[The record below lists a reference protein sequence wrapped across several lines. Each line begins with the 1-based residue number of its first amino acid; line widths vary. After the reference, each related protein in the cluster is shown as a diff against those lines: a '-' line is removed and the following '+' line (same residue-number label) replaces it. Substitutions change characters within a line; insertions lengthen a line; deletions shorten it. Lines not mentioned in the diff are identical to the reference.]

1 MKKNEDIF
9 KVFISGILLFVA
21 FVFTKFLF
29 PELPFFIKLLIY
41 LPSYFVIS
49 YEVLFAALNTV
60 YKKEFFD
67 ENVLMSIA
75 TIGALI
81 MGYFAEAI
89 FVMMFFAVGE
99 IMEDIAENKSEKSIK
114 SLIEICPEKARV
126 IKEDGEIQKDAKD
139 VLVGE
144 ILLVKAGERIP
155 ADGIIVEG
163 ETKIDNSVLTG
174 ESMPVSAKSGAEVFS
189 GTINLSATIK
199 VKVTKTAE
207 ESSAAKIIEL
217 VKNATEKKT
226 KTERF
231 ITKFARIYTP
241 VVVSLAVIMAIVPS
255 LFNGEWKNN
264 LYSALAFLVVSCP
277 CALVISVPLSFIGA
291 VGCASKNGILVKGSD
306 SLDKFA
312 KLNNIVFDKTG
323 TLTKGVFEVAAV
335 HPQEADEENILKL
348 AASVEKS
355 SNHPIAKSI
364 VSHYNGEEF
373 YEALDVRELS
383 GKGII
388 AKVKGKEVLIGNEK
402 FMDEYGISYKEC
414 HRFGTT
420 VHIALKSVYLGH
432 IVISD
437 TVKEGAKETVE
448 AINSMKITPVMLTGD
463 GEETAKAVAEDLGI
477 NIYKYSL
484 LPDDKVSEVENII
497 KDGKT
502 TAFIGD
508 GINDAPVLARA
519 DVGVAMGGLGSDAAI
534 DAADVVIMNDDI
546 RKIPLLIKIAE
557 KSQRI
562 ARENI
567 VFSIGIKVLV
577 LLLSAF
583 GLPYIMWLA
592 AFADAGVLV
601 LAVLNAIRTL
611 KI

>member
-29 PELPFFIKLLIY
+29 PELPFFVKLLIY

-163 ETKIDNSVLTG
+163 ETKIDNSALTG

-199 VKVTKTAE
+199 VEVTKTAE

-241 VVVSLAVIMAIVPS
+241 VVVSLAVIMAVVPS

-277 CALVISVPLSFIGA
+277 CALVISVPLSFFGA

-373 YEALDVRELS
+373 YEALDVSEIS

-402 FMDEYGISYKEC
+402 LMDEYGISYKEC

-420 VHIALKSVYLGH
+420 VHISLKGVYLGH

-448 AINSMKITPVMLTGD
+448 AINSMKRPPVMLTGD